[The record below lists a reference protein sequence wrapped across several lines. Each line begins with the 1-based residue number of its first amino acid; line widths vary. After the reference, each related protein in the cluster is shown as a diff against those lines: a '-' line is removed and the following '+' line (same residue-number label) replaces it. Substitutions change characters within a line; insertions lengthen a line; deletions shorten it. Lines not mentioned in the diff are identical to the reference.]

1 MFEEVDWK
9 VGDEIA
15 IAATSYNGREGESR
29 TIKDIDNSNEDKP
42 VITLD
47 QAFEFKHFAS
57 TETFGDEFIDMRAEV
72 GLLTRNVVFRGDP
85 GTSIEN

>member
-29 TIKDIDNSNEDKP
+29 TIKTIDNSNPNKP
-42 VITLD
+42 VIT
-47 QAFEFKHFAS
+47 
-57 TETFGDEFIDMRAEV
+57 V
-72 GLLTRNVVFRGDP
+72 N
-85 GTSIEN
+85 